1 MTASFD
7 SKDSNRFTCQV
18 LHRHS
23 STAARVMQVQTP
35 HGMFTTPTFM
45 PVGTRAGVNNMT
57 PTELW
62 SSGSQI
68 ILGGNTYH
76 MLCAPGMEVIERAG
90 GMHRFMGW
98 HGPML
103 TDSGGFQVFSLSKK
117 ICTVDE
123 EGAHFMLPQS
133 ERLIHM
139 TPGMSLATQKII
151 GADIIMAFD
160 QCTPDAATYAEA
172 QHIMQRTHRWLV
184 ESIDYHQTHPTSRYG
199 AQQALFGIIQ
209 GGVYPELRLESAEF
223 VAGQAVD
230 GLAIGG
236 ETIGFDMA
244 ATVKVVEW
252 VRQVLPETKIRYT
265 MGVGMSPQD
274 LLDVVAQGIDIFD
287 CVAPTRNARH
297 GALYCGTVVPDGE
310 WLRFD
315 SEHEQGRIQIKK
327 ACFANDEQPIMQDCK
342 CSTCQQYSRAY
353 LHHLFKQKFHL
364 FTALACIHNIHVL
377 HAVCDK
383 MREHIFKESL

>member
-1 MTASFD
+1 MTD
-7 SKDSNRFTCQV
+7 SSNTNRFASKLVQ
-18 LHRHS
+18 RHAH
-23 STAARVMQVQTP
+23 TAARVMQVETP
-35 HGMFTTPTFM
+35 HGLFTTPTFM

-57 PTELW
+57 PSEL
-62 SSGSQI
+62 SASGTQI

-98 HGPML
+98 NGPML
-103 TDSGGFQVFSLSKK
+103 TDSGGFQVFSLSEK

-123 EGAHFMLPQS
+123 VGAHFTLPQS
-133 ERLIHM
+133 QRLIHM
-139 TPGMSLATQKII
+139 TPTMSLETQKII

-172 QHIMQRTHRWLV
+172 EHIMQRTHRWLL
-184 ESIDYHQTHPTSRYG
+184 ESIEYHQTHPTSHYG

-209 GGVYPELRLESAEF
+209 GGVYPELRLQSAEF
-223 VAGQAVD
+223 VASQALD
-230 GLAIGG
+230 GIAIGG
-236 ETIGFDMA
+236 ETIGFDME
-244 ATVKVVEW
+244 ATVQVVEW
-252 VRQVLPETKIRYT
+252 VRQALPEAKIRYT

-297 GALYCGTVVPDGE
+297 GALYCGRVVPDGA
-310 WLRFD
+310 WLRFE
-315 SEHEQGRIQIKK
+315 SEYEQGRLQIKK
-327 ACFANDEQPIMQDCK
+327 ACFAHDEQPIMQDCT
-342 CSTCQQYSRAY
+342 CSTCQQYSRAH
-353 LHHLFKQKFHL
+353 LHHVFKQKFPV

-377 HAVCDK
+377 HAVCDN
-383 MREHIFKESL
+383 MRALILKESL

>member
-1 MTASFD
+1 MPDAII
-7 SKDSNRFTCQV
+7 NRFTSQ
-18 LHRHS
+18 LIQRHS
-23 STAARVMQVQTP
+23 RTAARVMQVQTP
-35 HGMFTTPTFM
+35 HGSFTTPTFM

-57 PTELW
+57 PTELKRC
-62 SSGSQI
+62 GSQI

-76 MLCAPGMEVIERAG
+76 MLCAPGMEIIERAG
-90 GMHRFMGW
+90 GMHPFMGW

-123 EGAHFMLPQS
+123 DGAHFTLPHHD
-133 ERLIHM
+133 RLIHM
-139 TPGMSLATQKII
+139 TPTMSLATQKII

-160 QCTPDAATYAEA
+160 QCTPDSATYMQAE
-172 QHIMQRTHRWLV
+172 HIMQRTHRWLL
-184 ESIDYHQTHPTSRYG
+184 ESIDYHQAHPTSVYG
-199 AQQALFGIIQ
+199 ASQALFGIIQ
-209 GGVYPELRLESAEF
+209 GGVYPELRLQSAEF
-223 VAGQAVD
+223 IAAQAVD

-244 ATVKVVEW
+244 ATVKVVQW
-252 VRQVLPETKIRYT
+252 VRECLPETKIRYT

-297 GALYCGTVVPDGE
+297 GALYCGRVVPDGD

-315 SEHEQGRIQIKK
+315 SDYEQGRLQIKK
-327 ACFANDEQPIMQDCK
+327 ACFAQDEQPIMAGCG

-353 LHHLFKQKFHL
+353 LHHLFKQKSPG
-364 FTALACIHNIHVL
+364 FTVLACIHNIHVL
-377 HAVCDK
+377 HALCDR
-383 MREHIFKESL
+383 MREHILRREHD